1 MEHQIPTYDKANS
14 ILDIRRSRAG
24 DQTVFDRIAQFAAA
38 QPDTSQSDY
47 RNRIIHEACIQLLD
61 SNGSTGKRSFFLR
74 EHVIEEIKRLSDEDL
89 GRYLFYRYRY
99 DVFPQTKELDDF
111 PPCLQIEPTSI
122 CNYRCVF
129 CYQTDS
135 DFTRAGNG
143 HMGMMPLELFAEVV
157 DQAAGRC
164 EAVTLAS
171 RG

>member
-1 MEHQIPTYDKANS
+1 MEHQGPTYDKANS
-14 ILDIRRSRAG
+14 ILEMRRSRAEDG
-24 DQTVFDRIAQFAAA
+24 AVLHRIARFAAA
-38 QPDTSQSDY
+38 HAETSQSDY
-47 RNRIIHEACIQLLD
+47 RDQIVRQACTEVL
-61 SNGSTGKRSFFLR
+61 SPNGSDSGRLFFLR

-143 HMGMMPLELFAEVV
+143 HMGMMPLELF
-157 DQAAGRC
+157 
-164 EAVTLAS
+164 
-171 RG
+171 